1 MLAFDGEY
9 YGFLLT
15 RKINIQ
21 NFCNVNVLIDILESS
36 VLVRK
41 ANS

>member
-21 NFCNVNVLIDILESS
+21 NFCNLNVLIDIFGILSFSS
-36 VLVRK
+36 Q
-41 ANS
+41 S